1 MSAGMN
7 QAGDRSRSEGS
18 TRRLTTAQALIEFLA
33 VQRTERDG
41 EPRDLFAGCFGIF
54 GHGNVG
60 GVAQALHQYRHQFR
74 YVLGRNEQAM
84 VHAAAGFARMSNRL
98 RTFACASSIGPG
110 ATNLVTGAAGATIN
124 RLPVLL
130 LPADM
135 PASRIPRPVLQ
146 QVELPWTSSISV
158 NDALRPVS
166 KYWDRIERPEQ
177 LLWSAPQ
184 AMRVL
189 TDQAETGAVTLS
201 LPTDVQAEA
210 YDFPVEF
217 FRERVW
223 QIFRPR
229 PDPGAIATAVER
241 IRRASR
247 PLIVAG
253 GGVIYSEATEALARL
268 VEQTG
273 IPVVETHAGK
283 GSLPHD
289 HPSCVGSL
297 GVNGIPSAF
306 EMAREADLVIG
317 IGTRFT
323 DVTTVSQTAFAHPQ
337 VEFVNV
343 NLSSFDAH
351 KFSGLPLVGD
361 ARATIEELAA
371 ALGGYRV
378 GTEHREKA
386 ARLNREWEVEIDRYA
401 NLSNQP
407 LPSQGEVVAAVNR
420 AAHPRDVVVAAAGS
434 LPNDLQKLW
443 RSRDPKSY
451 HVEYGYSC
459 MGYEIPGG
467 MGVKLAAPDREV
479 FVMVGD
485 GSYLMMPSEIVTA
498 VQEGIKL
505 IVVLVQNHGF
515 ASVGAL
521 SRRLG
526 TEGFGADYR
535 RRGEDGLLSGERLP
549 VDLAANAASLGAV
562 ARRVATV
569 AELSTALEEA
579 RQGSQTTVIHVET
592 DPSVSIPRFH
602 WWDVAVA
609 EVSTSEAVAQA
620 RSSYEEE
627 RAQSRRH
634 L

>member
-1 MSAGMN
+1 MATT
-7 QAGDRSRSEGS
+7 Q
-18 TRRLTTAQALIEFLA
+18 RLTTAQALIQFLRA
-33 VQRTERDG
+33 QRTERDG
-41 EPRDLFAGCFGIF
+41 CRLEFFAGCFGIF

-60 GVAQALHQYRHQFR
+60 GIAQALHQYRHDFR

-135 PASRIPRPVLQ
+135 PAVRRPRPVLQ
-146 QVELPWTSSISV
+146 QVEMSWTSSVSV
-158 NDALRPVS
+158 NDTLRPVS
-166 KYWDRIERPEQ
+166 RYWDRIERPEQ
-177 LLWSAPQ
+177 LLWSALE

-189 TDQAETGAVTLS
+189 TDQAETGAVTLAV
-201 LPTDVQAEA
+201 PTDVQAEA
-210 YDFPVEF
+210 YDFPAEF

-223 QIFRPR
+223 HVPRPR
-229 PDPGAIATAVER
+229 PDLHALAAAVSL

-253 GGVIYSEATEALARL
+253 GGVVYSEATEALSGL
-268 VEQTG
+268 VDRTG

-283 GSLPHD
+283 GSLRYNHS
-289 HPSCVGSL
+289 SCVGSL
-297 GVNGIPSAF
+297 GVNGVPGAL
-306 EMAREADLVIG
+306 EMAREADVVIG
-317 IGTRFT
+317 IGTRWT
-323 DVTTVSQTAFAHPQ
+323 DVTTVSQTAFAHPAVQ
-337 VEFVNV
+337 FVNV
-343 NLSSFDAH
+343 NIASWDAH
-351 KFSGLPLVGD
+351 KLSGIPLVGD
-361 ARATIEELAA
+361 ARATIEAMSE
-371 ALGGYRV
+371 ALTDYQV
-378 GTEHREKA
+378 PPEHRDRA
-386 ARLNREWEVEIDRYA
+386 ARLNRAWDAEIDRYA
-401 NLSNQP
+401 NLSNLP
-407 LPSQGEVVAAVNR
+407 LPSQGEVVAAVNQ
-420 AAHPRDVVVAAAGS
+420 AARPEDVVVAAAGS

-443 RSRDPKSY
+443 RCRDPKSY

-467 MGVKLAAPDREV
+467 LGVKMAAPDREV

-505 IVVLVQNHGF
+505 IIVLVQNHGF

-526 TEGFGADYR
+526 TEGFGAEYR
-535 RRGEDGLLSGERLP
+535 ERGPDGLLSGNRLP
-549 VDLAANAASLGAV
+549 IDLAANAASLGAA
-562 ARRVATV
+562 ARRVSTI
-569 AELSTALEEA
+569 AELRQALHEA
-579 RQGSQTTVIHVET
+579 RQGSRTMVIHVET
-592 DPSVSIPRFH
+592 DPEVSVPRFH

-609 EVSTSEAVAQA
+609 EVSDSPSVRNA
-620 RSSYEEE
+620 REQYEEE
-627 RAQSRRH
+627 RLSSRRY